1 MVSHLF
7 KDGGG
12 FLPPHVEEKGI
23 PSQHHSQS
31 QWVDQPT
38 KVNAREWAVEAML
51 HYKETGC
58 PKTMNALLI
67 HYMGGYVRHLANRLA
82 AELPSCIEADDLAQS
97 AYFGLTDCIKK
108 YDPERR
114 IKFESYSRQRVEGA
128 MKDYLRREDP
138 ASRLARTRSKI
149 IAKGVAQFMAEHGR
163 APTNEELRVLLQL
176 NQHEFSAVMKDVH
189 VPNTVSFHPMDSE
202 GNEDLS
208 ASVHIELHSKDLVQV
223 DREDLHRWLYQQL
236 GYYDRLIVTLHYSEN
251 LTMLEVGRFMGYSES
266 RVSQRLK
273 HIHEL
278 LKTRMNDHPEMELL
292 MAS

>member
-1 MVSHLF
+1 MVSHPF
-7 KDGGG
+7 EDGGE
-12 FLPPHVEEKGI
+12 FLPPLVEVKGNSSQQSSQNHVVGHKNKANNG
-23 PSQHHSQS
+23 
-31 QWVDQPT
+31 
-38 KVNAREWAVEAML
+38 AWAVEAML
-51 HYKETGC
+51 RYKETGC
-58 PKTMNALLI
+58 LKTMEELLI

-138 ASRLARTRSKI
+138 ASRLARTRSKSV
-149 IAKGVAQFMAEHGR
+149 AKGITQFMAEHGR
-163 APTNEELRVLLQL
+163 TPTDKELRTLMQL
-176 NQHEFSAVMKDVH
+176 NQHDFSAVMKDVH
-189 VPNTVSFHPMDSE
+189 VPSTVSFHPTDSD

-208 ASVHIELHSKDLVQV
+208 AAVHVELHSKGLMQI

-236 GYYDRLIVTLHYSEN
+236 GYYDRLIVTLHYTEN

-273 HIHEL
+273 HIHEI

-292 MAS
+292 MAG

>member
-1 MVSHLF
+1 MVSPPLN
-7 KDGGG
+7 DGGK
-12 FLPPHVEEKGI
+12 FLPPLVEVKRI
-23 PSQHHSQS
+23 PSQHQS
-31 QWVDQPT
+31 NGKVIKQSA
-38 KVNAREWAVEAML
+38 KVNAREWAVKAML
-51 HYKETGC
+51 RYKETGC
-58 PKTMNALLI
+58 KKTMDELLI
-67 HYMGGYVRHLANRLA
+67 HYMGGYVRHLANRVA
-82 AELPSCIEADDLAQS
+82 ADLPSCIEADDLAQS

-108 YDPERR
+108 FDPERR

-149 IAKGVAQFMAEHGR
+149 IARGIAQFMAEHGR
-163 APTNEELRVLLQL
+163 TPTNEDLRVLLQL

-189 VPNTVSFHPMDSE
+189 VPNTISFHPMDSD

-208 ASVHIELHSKDLVQV
+208 ASVHIELHSKGLMQV

-236 GYYDRLIVTLHYSEN
+236 GYYDRLIVTLHYTEN

-278 LKTRMNDHPEMELL
+278 LKTRMNDNPEMELL
-292 MAS
+292 MAG

>member
-1 MVSHLF
+1 MISHPLT
-7 KDGGG
+7 DGGD
-12 FLPPHVEEKGI
+12 FLPPLVEVKGT
-23 PSQHHSQS
+23 PLQS
-31 QWVDQPT
+31 NT
-38 KVNAREWAVEAML
+38 KQQKDKQKKNGSGDWAVEAML
-51 HYKETGC
+51 RYKETGC
-58 PKTMNALLI
+58 LQTMEELLI

-108 YDPERR
+108 YDPDRR

-138 ASRLARTRSKI
+138 ASRLARTRSKTI
-149 IAKGVAQFMAEHGR
+149 TRGVAQFMAEYGR
-163 APTNEELRVLLQL
+163 TPTDEELRTLLQL
-176 NQHEFSAVMKDVH
+176 NPREFTAVMKDVH
-189 VPNTVSFHPMDSE
+189 VPSTISFHPTDTE

-208 ASVHIELHSKDLVQV
+208 ASVHVEFHNKGLLQV

-236 GYYDRLIVTLHYSEN
+236 GYYDRLIVTLHYTEN

-273 HIHEL
+273 HIHEV
-278 LKTRMNDHPEMELL
+278 LKTRMSDHPEMEFL
-292 MAS
+292 MAG